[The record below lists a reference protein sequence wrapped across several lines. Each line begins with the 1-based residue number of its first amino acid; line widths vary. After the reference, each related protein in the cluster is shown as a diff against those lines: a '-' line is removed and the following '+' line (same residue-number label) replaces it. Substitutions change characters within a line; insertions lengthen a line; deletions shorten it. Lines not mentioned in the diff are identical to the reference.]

1 MVQWLEGAL
10 VGWITLIIRINQEM
24 PCAVSDPSGM
34 GRNRMID
41 NTTAHQCKVAM
52 QSIEVLVLKGNIER
66 MMGQLWTARVH
77 I

>member
-1 MVQWLEGAL
+1 M
-10 VGWITLIIRINQEM
+10 LIIRINQEM

-41 NTTAHQCKVAM
+41 STTGQCKVAM
-52 QSIEVLVLKGNIER
+52 QSVEVLALKGNIGR
-66 MMGQLWTARVH
+66 MIGQLWTPGVH